1 MNINN
6 KTAGLGLLLPA
17 ALSPALAAA
26 LGIGI
31 IGFGIYRL
39 LGDDEE
45 CQNFGGLP
53 ELSPTVASTFDDT
66 DSFGSDGVPTVSMA
80 QGPQDDPQVAD
91 PEPLGVDQDDAKQKM
106 IREAMSELGKRSAAA
121 RARKKLQANSLARA

>member
-17 ALSPALAAA
+17 ALNPALAAA
-26 LGIGI
+26 LGVGI

-45 CQNFGGLP
+45 CQNSGGLP
-53 ELSPTVASTFDDT
+53 ELSPTVASTFDDR
-66 DSFGSDGVPTVSMA
+66 DSFGSDGAPTVLIA
-80 QGPQDDPQVAD
+80 QSPQDDPQVAD

-121 RARKKLQANSLARA
+121 RARKKLQAKGL

>member
-6 KTAGLGLLLPA
+6 KTAGLSLLLPA
-17 ALSPALAAA
+17 ALNPALAAA

-45 CQNFGGLP
+45 CQTPEGLL
-53 ELSPTVASTFDDT
+53 ERSPTVASTFDGR
-66 DSFGSDGVPTVSMA
+66 DSFGTDDAPTVLIA
-80 QGPQDDPQVAD
+80 QCPQDDPQVAD
-91 PEPLGVDQDDAKQKM
+91 SEPRNGDKSDAKQKI

-121 RARKKLQANSLARA
+121 RVRKKLQAKGL